1 MKKTKQIIA
10 ILCTAVIVIIPF
22 LKKLQPLEQD
32 GVELAKC
39 TDGDT
44 AHFIIDGKDTTVRF
58 LAIDTPETKKPNTP
72 VQPFGKEASKYT
84 CDALQK
90 ADVIR
95 LEYEADKT
103 DKYGRYLAWVFV
115 DDQLLQEK
123 LVQKGYAKVTYIYGD
138 YKYTDTLQK
147 AERKAKTDKIG
158 LWNRK

>member
-84 CDALQK
+84 CDAL
-90 ADVIR
+90 
-95 LEYEADKT
+95 DKT
-103 DKYGRYLAWVFV
+103 DKYGRYLAWIFV

-123 LVQKGYAKVTYIYGD
+123 LVQKGYAKVAYLYGD
-138 YKYTDTLQK
+138 YKYTDTLQQ

-158 LWNRK
+158 LWNGK